1 MAALENPRHELFAQ
15 GVVEGKSTDASY
27 TDAGYKSQR
36 QNASRLMANDDVK
49 QRVAELQD
57 HHQQRPDIT
66 VDGLTTQL
74 EPSRALA
81 MDAKQPAAATGAIM
95 AMARL
100 HGLDRGEGNVEVKV
114 TQTQVE
120 VSDLEVARRLAF
132 LIAKGAHAADVLNDE
147 VQRDELQ
154 AVLSAR

>member
-1 MAALENPRHELFAQ
+1 MATLQNPRHELFAQ
-15 GVVEGKSTDASY
+15 GVVEGKSADASY

-74 EPSRALA
+74 EPSGRKAGVWDRL
-81 MDAKQPAAATGAIM
+81 MDAITEAYDGDVQMIDSSSVRVHQHAGC
-95 AMARL
+95 
-100 HGLDRGEGNVEVKV
+100 
-114 TQTQVE
+114 
-120 VSDLEVARRLAF
+120 
-132 LIAKGAHAADVLNDE
+132 AKKRWSSLYGP
-147 VQRDELQ
+147 
-154 AVLSAR
+154 